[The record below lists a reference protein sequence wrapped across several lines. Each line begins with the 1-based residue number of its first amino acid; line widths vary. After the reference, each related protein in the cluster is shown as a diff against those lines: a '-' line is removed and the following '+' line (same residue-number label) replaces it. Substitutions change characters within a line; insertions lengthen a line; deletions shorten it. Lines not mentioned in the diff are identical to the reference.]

1 MGLAPSTV
9 RSAAD
14 GPPPTIAAAMGEVV
28 QHTLEQFF
36 RALRAADVRVSP
48 AEAIDASRAVTVT
61 GFADRTLFKDALCST
76 LAKSVDEVGR
86 FDAVFEIF
94 FARDAVSLP
103 PPSAS
108 PQGEPSEADMAQ
120 VAESPLA
127 QAVLQG
133 DATAVQQS
141 MEEAAQRAGVAD
153 IRLTTQRSRLTR
165 RLLEEMGLEEI
176 ERIIANA
183 RRMPNDAGQGLA
195 DRLDAARRN
204 LFEQARTYVARQHD
218 LYAAGSAR
226 ELREERL
233 ARKQLNADGG
243 VDPVDYQLM
252 QALVRKM
259 AKRLAA
265 KYSRRRHVANKGHL
279 DVRKT
284 LRRSMGYGGVP
295 FDIAFKVRKVEKP
308 SIVAICDVSKSV
320 AAAAQFLLT
329 FLYSLNEVVDRLDAF
344 AFSGRLISVNDILDD
359 HGVEQAIFKVLQEI
373 GFQQTD
379 YGQALQDFCDDHLD
393 RLDRRT
399 TVIFLGDGR
408 SNFADPRLDLMRQIH
423 DRSRAVIWLNPEPES
438 YWGQGDSVMNRYARF
453 CHVAKQCGTI
463 AQLERIIEDVL
474 RSYVPH

>member
-1 MGLAPSTV
+1 M
-9 RSAAD
+9 
-14 GPPPTIAAAMGEVV
+14 M
-28 QHTLEQFF
+28 QHTLEEFF

-48 AEAIDASRAVTVT
+48 AEAIDASRAVAIT
-61 GFADRTLFKDALCST
+61 GYADRSLFKDGLCAA
-76 LAKSVDEVGR
+76 LAKSEDEVGR
-86 FDAVFEIF
+86 FDQVFETF
-94 FARDAVSLP
+94 FTRDAVQLQP
-103 PPSAS
+103 PPEEGQRELSD
-108 PQGEPSEADMAQ
+108 EDRAQ
-120 VAESPLA
+120 VADSPLA
-127 QAVLQG
+127 KAVLEG
-133 DATAVQQS
+133 DANQVQQA
-141 MEEAAQRAGVAD
+141 MEQAATRAGVAE
-153 IRLTTQRSRLTR
+153 IRLTTQRSRMTR

-183 RRMPNDAGQGLA
+183 RRMPDGKGEGLA
-195 DRLDAARRN
+195 ERLEGARRN
-204 LFEQARTYVARQHD
+204 LFEQAQLYVARQHE
-218 LYAAGSAR
+218 LYAAGSAQA
-226 ELREERL
+226 LREERL

-252 QALVRKM
+252 QGLVRKM

-284 LRRSMGYGGVP
+284 LRKSLAYGGVP
-295 FDIAFKVRKVEKP
+295 FDIEFKTKKIDKP

-329 FLYSLNEVVDRLDAF
+329 FLYSLNEVVDRMEAF
-344 AFSGRLISVNDILDD
+344 AFSGRMISVNDILDD

-379 YGQALQDFCDDHLD
+379 YGRSLQDFADQHLD
-393 RLDRRT
+393 SLDRRT

-408 SNFADPRLDLMRQIH
+408 SNFADPRLDIMKQIH

-463 AQLERIIEDVL
+463 EQLERIIEDVL

>member
-1 MGLAPSTV
+1 M
-9 RSAAD
+9 
-14 GPPPTIAAAMGEVV
+14 

-36 RALRAADVRVSP
+36 RALRASDVRVSP
-48 AEAIDASRAVTVT
+48 AEAIDASRAAAVV
-61 GFADRTLFKDALCST
+61 GYADRTLFRDALCAT
-76 LAKSVDEVGR
+76 LAKSSDEVAR
-86 FDAVFEIF
+86 FDAIFDTF
-94 FARDAVSLP
+94 FARDPARP
-103 PPSAS
+103 PAS
-108 PQGEPSEADMAQ
+108 PREDAGEEENTGPSEADMAA
-120 VAESPLA
+120 AEGSPLA

-133 DATAVQQS
+133 DAAAVQQS
-141 MEEAAQRAGVAD
+141 MEAAAARAGVAD
-153 IRLTTQRSRLTR
+153 IRLSTQRSRLTR

-183 RRMPNDAGQGLA
+183 RRMPDGDGEGLA
-195 DRLDAARRN
+195 DRLEAARRG
-204 LFEQARTYVARQHD
+204 LFEQAQAYVARQHD

-243 VDPVDYQLM
+243 VDPVDYELM
-252 QALVRKM
+252 AALVKKM

-265 KYSRRRHVANKGHL
+265 KYSRRRHVAHKGHL

-284 LRRSMGYGGVP
+284 LRRSLAYGGVP
-295 FDIAFKVRKVEKP
+295 FDIQFKVKKVDKP

-329 FLYSLNEVVDRLDAF
+329 FLYSLNEVVDRLEAF
-344 AFSGRLISVNDILDD
+344 AFSGRLISVNDILDE

-379 YGQALQDFCDDHLD
+379 YGRALQDFSEQHLD
-393 RLDRRT
+393 KLDRRT
-399 TVIFLGDGR
+399 TVIILGDGR
-408 SNFADPRLDLMRQIH
+408 SNFADPRLDLMKEIH

-438 YWGQGDSVMNRYARF
+438 YWAQGDSVMHRYARF

-463 AQLERIIEDVL
+463 EQLERIIEDVL

>member
-1 MGLAPSTV
+1 M
-9 RSAAD
+9 
-14 GPPPTIAAAMGEVV
+14 

-48 AEAIDASRAVTVT
+48 AEAIDASRAVAVT
-61 GFADRTLFKDALCST
+61 GYGDRTLFRDALCST
-76 LAKSVDEVGR
+76 LAKSADEVDR
-86 FDAVFEIF
+86 FEAVFDTF
-94 FARDAVSLP
+94 FSRDAVAMP
-103 PPSAS
+103 PPSATD
-108 PQGEPSEADMAQ
+108 QGEPSDEDMKAT
-120 VAESPLA
+120 ESSPLA

-133 DATAVQQS
+133 DNAQIQQA
-141 MEEAAQRAGVAD
+141 MEEAAARAGVAE

-176 ERIIANA
+176 ERIIASA
-183 RRMPNDAGQGLA
+183 RRMPDGAGQGLA
-195 DRLDAARRN
+195 DRLDEARRN
-204 LFEQARTYVARQHD
+204 LFTEAQAYVGRQHE

-233 ARKQLNADGG
+233 AKKQLNADGG

-252 QALVRKM
+252 QALVKKM

-265 KYSRRRHVANKGHL
+265 KYSRRRRAAQKGHL

-284 LRRSMGYGGVP
+284 LRKSMAHGGVP
-295 FDIAFKVRKVEKP
+295 FQIEWKVKKVDRP

-329 FLYSLNEVVDRLDAF
+329 FLYSLNEVVDRMDAF
-344 AFSGRLISVNDILDD
+344 AFSGRLISVNDVLDD
-359 HGVEQAIFKVLQEI
+359 NAVEGAIFKVLQEI

-379 YGQALQDFCDDHLD
+379 YGRSLQDFADQHLD
-393 RLDRRT
+393 SLDRRT

-408 SNFADPRLDLMRQIH
+408 SNFADPRLDIMRQIH

-438 YWGQGDSVMNRYARF
+438 YWAQGDSVMHRYARF

-463 AQLERIIEDVL
+463 EQLERIIDDVL

>member
-1 MGLAPSTV
+1 M
-9 RSAAD
+9 
-14 GPPPTIAAAMGEVV
+14 M
-28 QHTLEQFF
+28 QHTLEEFF

-48 AEAIDASRAVTVT
+48 AEAIDASRAVAIT
-61 GFADRTLFKDALCST
+61 GYADRSLFKDGLCAA
-76 LAKSVDEVGR
+76 LAKSEDEVGR
-86 FDAVFEIF
+86 FDQVFETF
-94 FARDAVSLP
+94 FTRDAVQLQP
-103 PPSAS
+103 PPEEGQRELSD
-108 PQGEPSEADMAQ
+108 EDRAQ
-120 VAESPLA
+120 VADSALA
-127 QAVLQG
+127 KAVLEG
-133 DATAVQQS
+133 DANQVQQA
-141 MEEAAQRAGVAD
+141 MEQAATRAGVAE
-153 IRLTTQRSRLTR
+153 IRLTTQRSRMTR

-183 RRMPNDAGQGLA
+183 RRMPDGKGEGLA
-195 DRLDAARRN
+195 ERLEGARRN
-204 LFEQARTYVARQHD
+204 LFEQAQLYVARQHE
-218 LYAAGSAR
+218 LYAAGSAQA
-226 ELREERL
+226 LREERL

-252 QALVRKM
+252 QGLVRKM

-284 LRRSMGYGGVP
+284 LRKSLAYGGVP
-295 FDIAFKVRKVEKP
+295 FDIEFKTKKIDKP

-329 FLYSLNEVVDRLDAF
+329 FLYSLNEVVDRMEAF
-344 AFSGRLISVNDILDD
+344 AFSGRMISVNGILDD

-379 YGQALQDFCDDHLD
+379 YGRSLQDFADQHLD
-393 RLDRRT
+393 SLDRRT

-408 SNFADPRLDLMRQIH
+408 SNFADPRLDIMKQIH

-463 AQLERIIEDVL
+463 EQLERIIEDVL

>member
-1 MGLAPSTV
+1 M
-9 RSAAD
+9 
-14 GPPPTIAAAMGEVV
+14 

-36 RALRAADVRVSP
+36 RALRAADVRISP
-48 AEAIDASRAVTVT
+48 AEAIDASRAVAVT
-61 GFADRTLFKDALCST
+61 GFGDRALFKDGLCAT
-76 LAKSVDEVGR
+76 LAKSADEVAR
-86 FDAVFEIF
+86 FDEVFETF
-94 FARDAVSLP
+94 FARDAVQLN

-108 PQGEPSEADMAQ
+108 PQGKPSQEDLDRTAS
-120 VAESPLA
+120 SPLA
-127 QAVLQG
+127 QAVLNG
-133 DATAVQQS
+133 DATQVQQT
-141 MEEAAQRAGVAD
+141 MEQAAGRAGVAD

-183 RRMPNDAGQGLA
+183 RRLPGGEGEGLA
-195 DRLDAARRN
+195 NRLDEARRN
-204 LFEQARTYVARQHD
+204 LFTEAQAYVARQHD
-218 LYAAGSAR
+218 LYAAGSATA
-226 ELREERL
+226 LREERL
-233 ARKQLNADGG
+233 IRKQLNADGG

-252 QALVRKM
+252 QAMVKKM

-265 KYSRRRHVANKGHL
+265 KYSRRRRASRIGHL

-284 LRRSMGYGGVP
+284 LRKSMAHEGIP
-295 FDIAFKVRKVEKP
+295 FEIAWKVKKIDKP

-329 FLYSLNEVVDRLDAF
+329 FLYSLNEVVDRMEAF
-344 AFSGRLISVNDILDD
+344 AFSGRMISVNDILDD
-359 HGVEQAIFKVLQEI
+359 NGVDGAILKVLQQI

-379 YGQALQDFCDDHLD
+379 YGRSLQDFADQHLD
-393 RLDRRT
+393 KLDRRT

-408 SNFADPRLDLMRQIH
+408 SNFADPRLDIMRQIH

-438 YWGQGDSVMNRYARF
+438 YWAQGDSVMHRYARF

-463 AQLERIIEDVL
+463 EQLERIIEDVL

>member
-1 MGLAPSTV
+1 M
-9 RSAAD
+9 
-14 GPPPTIAAAMGEVV
+14 

-36 RALRAADVRVSP
+36 RALRAADVKVSP
-48 AEAIDASRAVTVT
+48 AEAIDASRAVAVT
-61 GFADRTLFKDALCST
+61 GYGDRTLFRDALCST
-76 LAKSVDEVGR
+76 LAKSADEVDR
-86 FDAVFEIF
+86 FEHVFDSF
-94 FARDAVSLP
+94 FSRDAVAMP

-108 PQGEPSEADMAQ
+108 EQGEPSEEDMA
-120 VAESPLA
+120 ATESSPLA

-133 DATAVQQS
+133 DNAQIQQS
-141 MEEAAQRAGVAD
+141 MEDAAARAGVAD
-153 IRLTTQRSRLTR
+153 IRLSTQRSRLTR

-183 RRMPNDAGQGLA
+183 RRLPNGEGQGLA
-195 DRLDAARRN
+195 DRLDEARRN
-204 LFEQARTYVARQHD
+204 LFTEAQQYVARQHD

-233 ARKQLNADGG
+233 AKKQLNADGG

-252 QALVRKM
+252 QALVKKM
-259 AKRLAA
+259 AKRLAT
-265 KYSRRRHVANKGHL
+265 KYARRRRAAQKGHL

-284 LRRSMGYGGVP
+284 LRRSMAHGGIP
-295 FDIAFKVRKVEKP
+295 FQIEWKVKKIDKP

-329 FLYSLNEVVDRLDAF
+329 FLYSLNEVVDRMDAF
-344 AFSGRLISVNDILDD
+344 AFSGRLISVNDVLDD
-359 HGVEQAIFKVLQEI
+359 NAVEGAIFKVLQEI

-379 YGQALQDFCDDHLD
+379 YGRSLQDFAEQHLD
-393 RLDRRT
+393 SLDRRT

-408 SNFADPRLDLMRQIH
+408 SNFADPRLDIMRQIH

-463 AQLERIIEDVL
+463 EQLERIIEDVL

>member
-1 MGLAPSTV
+1 M
-9 RSAAD
+9 
-14 GPPPTIAAAMGEVV
+14 

-48 AEAIDASRAVTVT
+48 AEAIDASRAVAVT
-61 GFADRTLFKDALCST
+61 GYGDRTLFRDALCST
-76 LAKSVDEVGR
+76 LAKSAEEVDR
-86 FDAVFEIF
+86 FEAVFDTF
-94 FARDAVSLP
+94 FRRDAVTLP
-103 PPSAS
+103 PPSATD
-108 PQGEPSEADMAQ
+108 QGEPSDEDMA
-120 VAESPLA
+120 ATESSPLA

-133 DATAVQQS
+133 DNAQIQQA
-141 MEEAAQRAGVAD
+141 MEEAAARAGVAE

-183 RRMPNDAGQGLA
+183 RRMPDGAGQGLA
-195 DRLDAARRN
+195 DRLDEARRN
-204 LFEQARTYVARQHD
+204 LFTEAQAYVGRQHE
-218 LYAAGSAR
+218 LYAASSAR

-233 ARKQLNADGG
+233 AKKQLNADGG

-252 QALVRKM
+252 QALVKKM

-265 KYSRRRHVANKGHL
+265 KYSRRRRAAQKGHL

-284 LRRSMGYGGVP
+284 LRKSMAHGGVP
-295 FDIAFKVRKVEKP
+295 FQIEWKVKKVDRP

-329 FLYSLNEVVDRLDAF
+329 FLYSLNEVVDRMDAF
-344 AFSGRLISVNDILDD
+344 AFSGRLISVNDVLDD
-359 HGVEQAIFKVLQEI
+359 NAVEGAIFKVLQEI

-379 YGQALQDFCDDHLD
+379 YGRSLQDFADQHLD
-393 RLDRRT
+393 SLDRRT

-408 SNFADPRLDLMRQIH
+408 SNFADPRLDIMRQIH

-463 AQLERIIEDVL
+463 EQLERIIDDVL

>member
-1 MGLAPSTV
+1 M
-9 RSAAD
+9 
-14 GPPPTIAAAMGEVV
+14 

-61 GFADRTLFKDALCST
+61 GFADRTLFKDALCAT
-76 LAKSVDEVGR
+76 LAKSSEEVDR
-86 FDAVFEIF
+86 FDAVFETF
-94 FARDAVSLP
+94 FARDAVALP
-103 PPSAS
+103 PPSES
-108 PQGEPSEADMAQ
+108 TQGEPSEQDLAQ
-120 VAESPLA
+120 TASSPLA
-127 QAVLQG
+127 QAMLTG
-133 DATAVQQS
+133 DSTAVQQS
-141 MEEAAQRAGVAD
+141 MEDAAQRAGVAD
-153 IRLTTQRSRLTR
+153 IRLSTQRSRLTR
-165 RLLEEMGLEEI
+165 RMLEEMGLEEI
-176 ERIIANA
+176 EAIIANA
-183 RRMPNDAGQGLA
+183 RRLPEGQGLA
-195 DRLDAARRN
+195 DRLDQARRD
-204 LFEQARTYVARQHD
+204 LFELAQTYVARQHD

-233 ARKQLNADGG
+233 IRKQINADGG

-252 QALVRKM
+252 QALVKKM

-265 KYSRRRHVANKGHL
+265 KYSRRRRAAQRGHL

-284 LRRSMGYGGVP
+284 LRRSMAYGGVP
-295 FDIAFKVRKVEKP
+295 FQVEWKVKKVDKP

-329 FLYSLNEVVDRLDAF
+329 FLYSLNEVVDRMDAF

-379 YGQALQDFCDDHLD
+379 YGRALQDFSEQHLD

-438 YWGQGDSVMNRYARF
+438 YWAQGDSVMHRYARF
-453 CHVAKQCGTI
+453 CHVAKQCATLE
-463 AQLERIIEDVL
+463 QLERIIEDVL